1 MKKILLLTAFA
12 VPFILAACN
21 NNKEQKTAPTTN
33 QTKETPANVSN
44 VVELTANDSM
54 KFDKIEINVKA
65 GEKVTLTLRNIGKMP
80 KTSMGH
86 NFTLLKDG
94 TDLAAFEKEA
104 SQAPD
109 YIPVNDPAI
118 LAHTKL
124 LGPGESD
131 TIEFTVPAGQYTFIC
146 SFPSHYKTMLGILT
160 AI

>member
-21 NNKEQKTAPTTN
+21 NNKEQKTETTST
-33 QTKETPANVSN
+33 QPKETPANVSN

-65 GEKVTLTLRNIGKMP
+65 GQKVTLTLRNIGKMP
-80 KTSMGH
+80 KASMGH

-94 TDLAAFEKEA
+94 TDLVAFEKEA

-109 YIPVNDPAI
+109 YIPANDPAI

-146 SFPSHYKTMLGILT
+146 SFPSHYKTMIGILT
-160 AI
+160 AE